1 MKNNAGWCAF
11 GKQRAYLTELFLCF
25 FPSAFSLNRFSLGV
39 PLGRRLALTLGF
51 IVSLAVA
58 AAGQIP
64 SNGFFFVQITDTH
77 LGGGPNHE
85 ALAARMITAINRLP
99 MPIACVVHTG
109 DVGADNLDN
118 GLTALSA
125 SNLLHGLHVPYYVLP
140 GNHDLTPRRLEA
152 TRRVFE
158 TTFGPLATNVEV
170 QGVVFLLLYTEP
182 LRGTVATPD
191 YDPLSWLE
199 THLKA
204 AAGKPVIVF
213 THTPPV
219 EDFYDN
225 RLRPGWPAAAQA
237 RWTELINRYDVK
249 AVIAG
254 HFHRDE
260 LRWDGRVPLY
270 IAAPMATY
278 YGRQS
283 SFRVYEVRHDGR
295 LSYRT
300 VYLE

>member
-1 MKNNAGWCAF
+1 M
-11 GKQRAYLTELFLCF
+11 
-25 FPSAFSLNRFSLGV
+25 
-39 PLGRRLALTLGF
+39 PLMLGF
-51 IVSLAVA
+51 FVSLAVA

-77 LGGGPNHE
+77 LDGGPNHA
-85 ALAARMITAINRLP
+85 ALAARMIDAINRLP
-99 MPIACVVHTG
+99 MPIACVIHTG
-109 DVGADNLDN
+109 DIGADNLDN
-118 GLTALSA
+118 GHTASSA

-140 GNHDLTPRRLEA
+140 GNHDLPPRRLEA

-158 TTFGPLATNVEV
+158 STFGPLATNIEV

-182 LRGTVATPD
+182 LRGTVETPD
-191 YDPLSWLE
+191 YAPLTWLE
-199 THLKA
+199 TQLKA
-204 AAGKPVIVF
+204 ASGKPVIVF

-219 EDFYDN
+219 EDFYEN
-225 RLRPGWPAAAQA
+225 RLRPGWPAAAHA
-237 RWTELINRYDVK
+237 RWTELINHYDVK
-249 AVIAG
+249 AVVTG

-260 LRWDGRVPLY
+260 LQWDGHVPLY

-283 SFRVYEVRHDGR
+283 SFRVYEVRSDGR
-295 LSYRT
+295 LGYRT

>member
-1 MKNNAGWCAF
+1 MKETHFAF
-11 GKQRAYLTELFLCF
+11 FGGHHEKGSDFPL
-25 FPSAFSLNRFSLGV
+25 PSAFSLNRFSPGG
-39 PLGRRLALTLGF
+39 PSGRRWMAIALGF
-51 IVSLAVA
+51 VISLATG

-64 SNGFFFVQITDTH
+64 SNGFFFVQVTDTH

-85 ALAARMITAINRLP
+85 ALAARMVKAINSLP

-109 DVGADNLDN
+109 DLAADNLDN
-118 GLTALSA
+118 GSMAASA
-125 SNLLHGLHVPYYVLP
+125 SNLLHGLHVPCYVLP
-140 GNHDLTPRRLEA
+140 GNHDLTPRRLET
-152 TRRVFE
+152 TRRAFE
-158 TTFGPLATNVEV
+158 TSFGALAGKVEV

-182 LRGTVATPD
+182 LRGTVKTPD
-191 YDPLSWLE
+191 FDPLSWLE
-199 THLKA
+199 TQLKA
-204 AAGKPVIVF
+204 AVGKPVIVF

-219 EDFYDN
+219 EDFYNN
-225 RLRPGWPAAAQA
+225 RLRAGWPAAAQA
-237 RWTELINRYDVK
+237 SWTELINRYDVL

-270 IAAPMATY
+270 ISAPMATY

-283 SFRVYEVRHDGR
+283 SFRIYEVRRDGR
-295 LSYRT
+295 LGYRT